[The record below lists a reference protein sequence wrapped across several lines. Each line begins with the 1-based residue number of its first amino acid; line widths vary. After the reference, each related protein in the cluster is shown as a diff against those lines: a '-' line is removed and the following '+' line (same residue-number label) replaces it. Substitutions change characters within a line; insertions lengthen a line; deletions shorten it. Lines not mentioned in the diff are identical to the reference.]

1 MNVREMTPRQAYEAY
16 CADAFVQ
23 AFPPAERRPWRS
35 ILSLIRMGAYVC
47 YGGYDE
53 QGTLLCCAFFVRAQE
68 FYLMDYLM
76 TMPAQRSRGLGSCF
90 LQKLLDGPFAQ
101 RSIVGEVE
109 TPDGGAEDELRRRR
123 LAFYERNRFCQTG
136 VRSWLYGVDYRIIAW
151 NLPAGTDDA
160 ALAAK
165 LTQLYTVL
173 IGEERC
179 AQWVRVWQDP
189 T

>member
-1 MNVREMTPRQAYEAY
+1 M
-16 CADAFVQ
+16 
-23 AFPPAERRPWRS
+23 
-35 ILSLIRMGAYVC
+35 
-47 YGGYDE
+47 
-53 QGTLLCCAFFVRAQE
+53 
-68 FYLMDYLM
+68 
-76 TMPAQRSRGLGSCF
+76 
-90 LQKLLDGPFAQ
+90 
-101 RSIVGEVE
+101 
-109 TPDGGAEDELRRRR
+109 
-123 LAFYERNRFCQTG
+123 
-136 VRSWLYGVDYRIIAW
+136 DYRIIAW